1 MIHRVLNT
9 TLGMFSLLDISGS
22 CCILMVWAYSK
33 TAYDA
38 KAVIIQDLKE
48 ISKFLIRLQKTL

>member
-9 TLGMFSLLDISGS
+9 ALGMFSLLDVSGS
-22 CCILMVWAYSK
+22 CCILMVWAYRE

-48 ISKFLIRLQKTL
+48 ISKFLIRLQKT